1 MRGGILCVAV
11 YIPGEDI
18 LNRNMRNANSNT
30 TIKTIN
36 ALRDLGSRLI
46 NFFYMTGYSLI
57 LLGDSIYYFKNI
69 FTQRK
74 EIAKQMYFAGV
85 KSLFVVSVVA
95 LFTGM
100 ILSLQAGI
108 ELRDRKSVV

>member
-1 MRGGILCVAV
+1 MERMIYNQLIQFVR
-11 YIPGEDI
+11 E
-18 LNRNMRNANSNT
+18 
-30 TIKTIN
+30 
-36 ALRDLGSRLI
+36 LGRRLLD
-46 NFFYMTGYSLI
+46 FFEMTGYSLI
-57 LLGDSIYYFKNI
+57 LLGESIYFLKNI
-69 FTQRK
+69 ITQRK

-108 ELRDRKSVV
+108 ELRAF